1 MGIDPTIWGPNAWT
15 FIHLMVLSE
24 KESFDTSRLVHYEQ
38 LFELLK
44 HLLPCESCRQHL
56 SENLNTMESL
66 KSITSKRALFD
77 WTIMLHNKVNRTLN
91 KKEWNL
97 EDAYNHWESV
107 SLGKRSYA
115 GQYCRTNY
123 WKYISLSIIL
133 VIIILVIRG
142 STISKRFR
150 FQR

>member
-24 KESFDTSRLVHYEQ
+24 KEPFDTGRLMYYEQ

-56 SENLNTMESL
+56 TENLSL
-66 KSITSKRALFD
+66 MDPLKNITSKRALFD
-77 WTIMLHNKVNRTLN
+77 WTIVLHNKVNKMLH

-97 EDAYNHWESV
+97 EEAYTHWTAV
-107 SLGKRSYA
+107 SLGKRSYP
-115 GQYCRTNY
+115 GQYCGNAS
-123 WKYISLSIIL
+123 WKYMGIL
-133 VIIILVIRG
+133 IVLILLVLVIRG
-142 STISKRFR
+142 TAVGKRFR